1 MRINR
6 VVLALI
12 LYGFILLPSHGDEC
26 MDMYKRLKAESYAY
40 AKFFETNC
48 TCEVRQLLADTNAVS
63 PRIFQRQDVFGV
75 GEALDG
81 ASATNAE
88 FAVRRH
94 RGGWHFSF
102 ITIFYADGARLNAN
116 FSKRGITQ
124 IHWMTSKRKGKS
136 FEIHDGET
144 GREKVLIYDVESVG
158 EGDDEDMKLSN
169 IRQYEGDRLVREY
182 PAHRLGEMIFE
193 RKIGKSPKNGLK

>member
-1 MRINR
+1 MLKWKVFNDATRFSNMSHHIPMPEFVNKGVTATR
-6 VVLALI
+6 VRFLNPDKWI
-12 LYGFILLPSHGDEC
+12 
-26 MDMYKRLKAESYAY
+26 
-40 AKFFETNC
+40 
-48 TCEVRQLLADTNAVS
+48 
-63 PRIFQRQDVFGV
+63 
-75 GEALDG
+75 
-81 ASATNAE
+81 
-88 FAVRRH
+88 

-102 ITIFYADGARLNAN
+102 ITISYADGSRLNAN

-124 IHWMTSKRKGKS
+124 IHWMTSKRKGRT
-136 FEIHDGET
+136 FEIHVGEA